1 MNDVIGRTIGAILVA
16 LLLPVVFIVFA
27 LVCVTAIVRTMTEK
41 QPNDPEYWE

>member
-1 MNDVIGRTIGAILVA
+1 MNEAIGRTIGAILVA

-27 LVCVTAIVRTMTEK
+27 LVCVAAIVRTMTEK